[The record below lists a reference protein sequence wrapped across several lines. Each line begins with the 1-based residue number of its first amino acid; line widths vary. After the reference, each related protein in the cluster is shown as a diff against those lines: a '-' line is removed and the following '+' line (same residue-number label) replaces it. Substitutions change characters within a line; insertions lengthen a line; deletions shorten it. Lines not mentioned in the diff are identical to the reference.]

1 MACTKLQKEMKISL
15 LTVLSC
21 VVVGGI
27 IFSTFQ
33 QSNSFYSVTNNNHPY
48 HQNPKKE
55 TPSHLHIQRR
65 EQLWWV
71 ASPLLFWFLSPFP
84 LYHTLIRS
92 PHAVTCFNKLH
103 LLSTAML
110 LSLWDVV
117 WQTVYLHRETHH
129 FAAWESNLPCSCC
142 YFVLLTLEMVN
153 FRCLLEICN
162 LPCLLC
168 SRMRTRAYG

>member
-1 MACTKLQKEMKISL
+1 MKISL
-15 LTVLSC
+15 FTALKVSC
-21 VVVGGI
+21 VVLGGI
-27 IFSTFQ
+27 IFRTFQ
-33 QSNSFYSVTNNNHPY
+33 QSNSFHSVTNNNASY
-48 HQNPKKE
+48 HKNPKKE
-55 TPSHLHIQRR
+55 TLSHLHIQRR
-65 EQLWWV
+65 EQQLWWA

-129 FAAWESNLPCSCC
+129 SAARESNLPCSCC

-168 SRMRTRAYG
+168 SWMRTRAYG